1 MTGLLDI
8 APATGA
14 KVTIRGVELEVNGL
28 SLGDIAA
35 LIGRFPKL
43 VEVFSRQDDA
53 VATIMR
59 SGPDII
65 AAVIAAGCGMT
76 SDAKAEERAA
86 SLSLEE
92 QFDILVE
99 VLRLTMPAGPRPF
112 VEKLQ
117 KLGWIQLQPQDGS
130 DMSSKGSSD
139 SPEQRKR

>member
-8 APATGA
+8 APVAGA
-14 KVTIRGVELEVNGL
+14 KVTIRDVEIDVNGL

-53 VATIMR
+53 VATIMK
-59 SGPDII
+59 SGPEII

-76 SDAKAEERAA
+76 NDEAAEARAA
-86 SLSLEE
+86 GLSLEE

-117 KLGWIQLQPQDGS
+117 KIGWIQVQPQDES
-130 DMSSKGSSD
+130 DTSSKSSLGLQE
-139 SPEQRKR
+139 PRKR